1 MTNTYKDDEQ
11 IKAERTKYFNKIALA
26 QFSLSSV
33 VRSYFV
39 FTLLYGTCGFSKVF
53 LETLGWIVYGLSS
66 TGNYWVRYSNL
77 WILYNQTN
85 RRFISGRN

>member
-26 QFSLSSV
+26 QFSLSAIS
-33 VRSYFV
+33 RLYLL
-39 FTLLYGTCGFSKVF
+39 FTLLYGYGCFSKVL
-53 LETLGWIVYGLSS
+53 LETLGTIVLGVCSA
-66 TGNYWVRYSNL
+66 GNYWVRYSNL

>member
-33 VRSYFV
+33 WYAYV
-39 FTLLYGTCGFSKVF
+39 FFMLINGTCGFSKVF
-53 LETLGWIVYGLSS
+53 LETSGWIVFLVG
-66 TGNYWVRYSNL
+66 
-77 WILYNQTN
+77 
-85 RRFISGRN
+85 